1 MWISAEEGFEVAGR
15 HRSARSTQST
25 TASSRK
31 SANKNGAAEKR
42 KGSASAAAA
51 VHHEA
56 THSPAHPQ
64 PNKNAKKPKLNRPT
78 KPGKKYE
85 RRHHQQ
91 KKHKNPTETKTKQPE
106 KVTTKPR

>member
-25 TASSRK
+25 ASSRK

-42 KGSASAAAA
+42 KGSASAAAAA